1 MWYSKHSYGK
11 LEINLM
17 TPHFFN
23 RDKGKLVLFP
33 TGPFIYLI
41 LICTRKL
48 LENSHASIHIIWKS
62 RHTVSRLSFREDSVK
77 VLKF

>member
-17 TPHFFN
+17 TPHFLN

-33 TGPFIYLI
+33 TDPFIYLI
-41 LICTRKL
+41 LIRTCKL
-48 LENSHASIHIIWKS
+48 LVNLHASTHII
-62 RHTVSRLSFREDSVK
+62 
-77 VLKF
+77 